1 MRISAC
7 IISAGGEDIFRS
19 AMGTASARASKKER
33 PPKRPASIGNQKRR
47 SRILQIDKEA
57 CGPGSPRTIR
67 VPDGF
72 FAQSL
77 PAIGTF
83 FAHRPILYPSKGVC
97 TRMIRMRELSLLH
110 APFSASLPGGT
121 CSSIFSQMGV
131 WGLAPMLKS
140 CP

>member
-1 MRISAC
+1 M
-7 IISAGGEDIFRS
+7 F
-19 AMGTASARASKKER
+19 
-33 PPKRPASIGNQKRR
+33 
-47 SRILQIDKEA
+47 QIDKKA

-67 VPDGF
+67 FPDGF

-110 APFSASLPGGT
+110 APLGASLPGGT
-121 CSSIFSQMGV
+121 CSPIFSQMGYG
-131 WGLAPMLKS
+131 GLAPMLTNS
-140 CP
+140 PCP